1 MSKKKVFAI
10 AGAYVA
16 WVMGSGFATG
26 QEIFQFFT
34 SYGYYSIPMIAIT
47 LAGFLL
53 VGTALLGTG
62 FDHKDQLQAN
72 TGGAPG
78 QKPFDHFKYFCGEKL
93 GVVFDW
99 FLPVSMFGGLV
110 ILFSGSG
117 ATLEEYYGLNHFV
130 GAVLM
135 ASMACAAYVLGF
147 ERFLKIVSCI
157 GPAIIAFTL
166 TVGIITAFRDADHLA
181 LVEYYEGALSVHQPA
196 PFWWL
201 SALLYVSYN
210 LVGGSK
216 YYTALGASAPTRRE
230 AVGGA
235 VLGSLALLSSVMLID
250 LAMMTEPSN
259 SLVLG
264 IPTLY
269 LAKRISAVLGA
280 LFSVILLMGIFSSCS
295 AMMWTICEKFVKQG
309 TGKSYLLC
317 VLVSAGALLLGLLP
331 FKSLI
336 GYIYTG
342 FGYVGLIFIGC
353 VLKKRIENRRVK

>member
-1 MSKKKVFAI
+1 MSKKRVFAI

-47 LAGFLL
+47 LVGFLL

-62 FDHKDQLQAN
+62 FDHKDRLQA
-72 TGGAPG
+72 TPEGESG

-135 ASMACAAYVLGF
+135 ASLACAAYVLGF

-157 GPAIIAFTL
+157 GPVIIAFTL
-166 TVGIITAFRDADHLA
+166 TVGIITALRDADHLA
-181 LVEYYEGALSVHQPA
+181 LVEYYDGALSVRQPA

-201 SALLYVSYN
+201 SALLYISYN
-210 LVGGSK
+210 LCGGSK
-216 YYTALGASAPTRRE
+216 YYTALGASAVTRKE
-230 AVGGA
+230 AVWGA
-235 VLGSLALLSSVMLID
+235 IAGSVALMASVTLID

-269 LAKRISAVLGA
+269 LAKRVSAVLGA
-280 LFSVILLMGIFSSCS
+280 LFSVVLLLGIFSSCS
-295 AMMWTICEKFVKQG
+295 AMMWTICEKFVVQG
-309 TGKSYLLC
+309 TKKSYLFSIGIAAAA
-317 VLVSAGALLLGLLP
+317 LVLGLLP
-331 FKSLI
+331 FASLI
-336 GYIYTG
+336 GHIYTA
-342 FGYVGLIFIGC
+342 FGYIGLVFIGC
-353 VLKKRIENRRVK
+353 VIKKRIEHRIAK

>member
-1 MSKKKVFAI
+1 MSKKRVFAI
-10 AGAYVA
+10 AGAFVA

-34 SYGYYSIPMIAIT
+34 SYGYYSIPMILIT

-53 VGTALLGTG
+53 VGTALLGAG
-62 FDHKDQLQAN
+62 FDHKEDH
-72 TGGAPG
+72 TY
-78 QKPFDHFKYFCGEKL
+78 DHFRYFCGDKL
-93 GVVFDW
+93 GAVFDW
-99 FLPVSMFGGLV
+99 FLPISMFGVLS
-110 ILFSGSG
+110 ILFSGAG
-117 ATLEEYYGLNHFV
+117 ATLEEYYGLHHFV
-130 GAVLM
+130 GALLM
-135 ASMACAAYVLGF
+135 AVLACAAYVLGF

-216 YYTALGASAPTRRE
+216 YYTALGASAPTRKE
-230 AVGGA
+230 AVSGA

-295 AMMWTICEKFVKQG
+295 AMMWTICEKFTEQG
-309 TGKSYLLC
+309 TKKSYLLC
-317 VLVSAGALLLGLLP
+317 ILVSAGALVLGLLP

-342 FGYVGLIFIGC
+342 FGYVGLLFIAC
-353 VLKKRIENRRVK
+353 VLKKRIENRINGEKR